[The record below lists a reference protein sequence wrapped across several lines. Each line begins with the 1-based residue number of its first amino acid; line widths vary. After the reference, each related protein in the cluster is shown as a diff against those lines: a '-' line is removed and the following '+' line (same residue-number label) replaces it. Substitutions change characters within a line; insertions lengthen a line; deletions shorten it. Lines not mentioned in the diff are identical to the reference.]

1 MILLDRLLD
10 GLDIRVETFALCQ
23 LSAGEPLHLR
33 RDPRPTVHYSLAGAG
48 TLHAGALAPI
58 PFRRHSFMVLPPGM
72 TARLEAEP
80 GAGEGRWNG
89 HSGCERLPADG
100 VAEIGTD
107 GPAAV
112 LACGR
117 IEVTFRR
124 SAGLFDHLSEPIL
137 DDFAC
142 ADGICRPFE
151 SLLAEIAEPRPGTKT
166 LVDGLMRQCLVLLL
180 RRYCE
185 SGECRL
191 PWLSALEDPRLGR
204 ALVAML
210 EHPERD
216 FSLAG
221 LAELAG
227 MSRSAFAAHF
237 TAAFGRTP
245 IELLKDLRLR
255 RAAELLRTTDLPVKA
270 VGPRVGYASRSYF
283 SRAFKA
289 HYGVDPLA
297 YRREEASA

>member
-23 LSAGEPLHLR
+23 VSASEPLTLR
-33 RDPRPTVHYSLAGAG
+33 RDPRPTVHYSLAGG
-48 TLHAGALAPI
+48 GRLHAGGLPPI
-58 PFRRHSFMVLPPGM
+58 AFGRHSFIVLPPCM
-72 TARLEAEP
+72 PARLEAD
-80 GAGEGRWNG
+80 ASEGVEAWRG
-89 HSGCERLPADG
+89 PSRCERLPGAG
-100 VAEIGTD
+100 ATQETS
-107 GPAAV
+107 AAV

-117 IEVTFRR
+117 IAATFRG
-124 SAGLFDHLSEPIL
+124 SAGLFDHLSEPIV

-142 ADGICRPFE
+142 DDGICQPFE
-151 SLLAEIAEPRPGTKT
+151 ALLAEIAEPKPGTT
-166 LVDGLMRQCLVLLL
+166 ALVDGLMRQCLVLLL

-227 MSRSAFAAHF
+227 MSRSSFAAHF
-237 TAAFGRTP
+237 TETFGRTP

-270 VGPRVGYASRSYF
+270 VAPRVGYASRSYF

-297 YRREEASA
+297 YRRDEASA